1 MHGKVKTEVRHERDD
16 FLHDGQKSLVQR
28 EDWLLTLRLRYDMLN
43 EINVIIMKECRFM
56 KKRNLLAA
64 AVALMISSSAAFAAP
79 SAQDAAMEAASA
91 APVVRESSSMQSHV
105 QKAAQRKAAKRQVSA
120 QNYVEAPE
128 EFEIASLRREE
139 TTPSYRLFKGDTFN
153 VLAIGFPDGIGVNNI
168 TVGLDGYVQLPYVGS
183 IKMEGL
189 TLDEAKEVLME
200 SLGEYLRIPD
210 MSLLITSYGPRK
222 VYVMGNVA
230 SPGIHDLSIDRM
242 NAYAAL
248 ASAGGWTGRA
258 RSTRIQ
264 VIRVHNDMMYYRTLN
279 MKDYTKKHDLTQNVV
294 LEDGDIVYVPAS
306 NGIKIAEDILPY
318 VNAWALYRSLTK

>member
-1 MHGKVKTEVRHERDD
+1 
-16 FLHDGQKSLVQR
+16 
-28 EDWLLTLRLRYDMLN
+28 
-43 EINVIIMKECRFM
+43 M
-56 KKRNLLAA
+56 KKRSMLAA
-64 AVALMISSSAAFAAP
+64 AMALMISSSTAFSAP
-79 SAQDAAMEAASA
+79 SAQDAAVEAASA
-91 APVVRESSSMQSHV
+91 GSVAREASSVQSHV
-105 QKAAQRKAAKRQVSA
+105 QNAARAQEKTKKKQAPM

-128 EFEIASLRREE
+128 EFEIASLRRAE
-139 TTPSYRLFKGDTFN
+139 TTPNYRLFKGDTFN

-168 TVGLDGYVQLPYVGS
+168 TIGIDGYVQLPYVGS
-183 IKMEGL
+183 VKMEGM

-210 MSLLITSYGPRK
+210 MSLLITSYGPRR

-230 SPGIHDLSIDRM
+230 SPGIHDLSVDRM

-248 ASAGGWTGRA
+248 ASAGGWTDRA

-264 VIRVHNDMMYYRTLN
+264 VIRVRDDMMYYRTLN

-306 NGIKIAEDILPY
+306 NGIKFTEDVLPY
-318 VNAWALYRSLTK
+318 VNVWALYRSLTK

>member
-1 MHGKVKTEVRHERDD
+1 
-16 FLHDGQKSLVQR
+16 
-28 EDWLLTLRLRYDMLN
+28 
-43 EINVIIMKECRFM
+43 M

-91 APVVRESSSMQSHV
+91 APVVRESSSMQSHA
-105 QKAAQRKAAKRQVSA
+105 QRAAQRKAAKRQVSA

-306 NGIKIAEDILPY
+306 NGIKFTEDVLPY
-318 VNAWALYRSLTK
+318 VNVWALYRSLTK

>member
-1 MHGKVKTEVRHERDD
+1 
-16 FLHDGQKSLVQR
+16 
-28 EDWLLTLRLRYDMLN
+28 
-43 EINVIIMKECRFM
+43 M

-91 APVVRESSSMQSHV
+91 APVVRESSSMQSHA
-105 QKAAQRKAAKRQVSA
+105 QRAAQRKAAKRQVSA

-128 EFEIASLRREE
+128 EFEIASLRRAA

-168 TVGLDGYVQLPYVGS
+168 TVGIDGYVQLPYVGS
-183 IKMEGL
+183 VKMEGM

-210 MSLLITSYGPRK
+210 MSLLITGYGPRK
-222 VYVMGNVA
+222 VYVMGTVA
-230 SPGIHDLSIDRM
+230 APGIHTLDIDSM

-248 ASAGGWTGRA
+248 ASAGSWTNRA

-264 VIRVHNDMMYYRTLN
+264 IIRVRDDVMYYRTLN
-279 MKDYTKKHDLTQNVV
+279 MKNYIKKHDLTQNVV
-294 LEDGDIVYVPAS
+294 LEDGDIIYVPES

-318 VNAWALYRSLTK
+318 VNAWAMYKSLTD

>member
-1 MHGKVKTEVRHERDD
+1 
-16 FLHDGQKSLVQR
+16 
-28 EDWLLTLRLRYDMLN
+28 
-43 EINVIIMKECRFM
+43 M
-56 KKRNLLAA
+56 KKRNLLAVA
-64 AVALMISSSAAFAAP
+64 AVLALSSSSAFAAP
-79 SAQDAAMEAASA
+79 SAQDAAAEAASA
-91 APVVRESSSMQSHV
+91 APVAREASSVQSHA
-105 QKAAQRKAAKRQVSA
+105 QNAARAQEKTTKKQAPM

-128 EFEIASLRREE
+128 EFEIASLRRTE
-139 TTPSYRLFKGDTFN
+139 TTPSYRLFKGDTISL
-153 VLAIGFPDGIGVNNI
+153 LAIGFPDGLGFRNSTGADTI

-183 IKMEGL
+183 VKMEGL

-248 ASAGGWTGRA
+248 ASAGGWTNRA

-264 VIRVHNDMMYYRTLN
+264 IIRVRDNVMYYRTLN

-306 NGIKIAEDILPY
+306 NGIKFQEDILPY
-318 VNAWALYRSLTK
+318 INVWALYKSLTD

>member
-1 MHGKVKTEVRHERDD
+1 
-16 FLHDGQKSLVQR
+16 
-28 EDWLLTLRLRYDMLN
+28 
-43 EINVIIMKECRFM
+43 M
-56 KKRNLLAA
+56 KKRNLLALTA
-64 AVALMISSSAAFAAP
+64 ALALSSSAAFAAS
-79 SAQDAAMEAASA
+79 SAQDAAAEAASA
-91 APVVRESSSMQSHV
+91 APVAVKSSSVQSHA
-105 QKAAQRKAAKRQVSA
+105 QSASKAQEKATKKPPSE
-120 QNYVEAPE
+120 QNYIEAPE
-128 EFEIASLRREE
+128 EFEIASLRRAE
-139 TTPSYRLFKGDTFN
+139 TTPNYRLFKGDTFN

-168 TVGLDGYVQLPYVGS
+168 TIGIDGYVQLPYVGS
-183 IKMEGL
+183 VKMEGM

-210 MSLLITSYGPRK
+210 MSLLITSYGPRR

-230 SPGIHDLSIDRM
+230 SPGIRDMSIDSM

-248 ASAGGWTGRA
+248 ASAGGWTNRA
-258 RSTRIQ
+258 RRTRIQ
-264 VIRVHNDMMYYRTLN
+264 IIRVRDNVMYYRTLN

>member
-1 MHGKVKTEVRHERDD
+1 MKTEVRHARDCS
-16 FLHDGQKSLVQR
+16 LHDGQKSLVQG

-91 APVVRESSSMQSHV
+91 APVVRESSSMQSHA

-200 SLGEYLRIPD
+200 SLGQYLRIPD

-248 ASAGGWTGRA
+248 ASAGGWTDRA

-306 NGIKIAEDILPY
+306 NGIKFTEDILPY